1 MAQKLGICVATKGR
15 MEDVLGLTKAATA
28 AGKEVE
34 VFMTG
39 EGVQLTTHPKF
50 KELVEVA
57 KVGSA
62 NPNGHVTVCEVSF
75 IANGFKDK
83 NLPGMRDKD
92 FVTQGRNAE
101 MVEQC
106 DRYVVI

>member
-15 MEDVLGLTKAATA
+15 MADVIGLTKAATK

-39 EGVQLTTHPKF
+39 EGVQLTKDPLF
-50 KELVEVA
+50 AQLVEVA
-57 KVGSA
+57 KAGSS
-62 NPNGHVTVCEVSF
+62 NPHGHVTVCEVSF

-92 FVTQGRNAE
+92 FVTQGRNAD